1 MNVLFL
7 ASWYPE
13 NEDSRNGVF
22 IWQHAQAMAG
32 LPQVKVVL
40 AAATASTAHE
50 RMHFEQKEIEGVT
63 HWVVRYPAGGTPLVQ
78 AWRYFKAWQILRK
91 YYQRQFGAPDAI
103 LVNVLWRAGLVA
115 RWWKLRFGWKYSILE
130 HWSGYLPNGQ
140 GYSGWWQSLFTRWVG
155 RAAEKVAGVSQ
166 ALVEGLRMHGISNRL
181 MVVPNAVDARVFHP
195 LAGIPRTKHL
205 LHVSNL
211 APEKNFDFVLEVWQ
225 KWRAQHPEAQLWV
238 AGAIDPERMAPY
250 KKLEGLVF
258 LGFLEAYTLA
268 DTYRRVHALLLP
280 SSFETFSIVTAEAL
294 ACGTPVISTPLPAL
308 KAFASTGLVQIN
320 MHSARWVEHLNLLSG
335 ATTTIDASAIL
346 DHCSPTHIASLLLQ
360 LTHHERH

>member
-13 NEDSRNGVF
+13 NEDSRNGLF

-50 RMHFEQKEIEGVT
+50 SMHFEQKEIQGVA
-63 HWVVRYPAGGTPLVQ
+63 HWVVRYPTGGTSLVQ

-91 YYQRQFGAPDAI
+91 HYQRQFGAPNAI

-115 RWWKLRFGWKYSILE
+115 RCWKLRFGWKYSILE
-130 HWSGYLPNGQ
+130 HWSGYLPNGH
-140 GYSGWWQSLFTRWVG
+140 GYSGWWQSLLTRRIG

-166 ALVEGLRMHGISNRL
+166 ALVESLRMHGISNRL

-195 LAGIPRTKHL
+195 LAGILRTKHL

-238 AGAIDPERMAPY
+238 AGAIDTERMVAY

-308 KAFASTGLVQIN
+308 KAFTSTGLLQIN
-320 MHSARWVEHLNLLSG
+320 MHSARWVDHLNLLSY
-335 ATTTIDASAIL
+335 ATTTIDSSAVL

-360 LTHHERH
+360 LTHHERL

>member
-1 MNVLFL
+1 MNVFFL

-13 NEDSRNGVF
+13 NEGSRNGLF
-22 IWQHAQAMAG
+22 IWQHAQAMAS
-32 LPQVKVVL
+32 LSQVKVVL
-40 AAATASTAHE
+40 AAATASTEHQS
-50 RMHFEQKEIEGVT
+50 MHFEQKEIEGVA
-63 HWVVRYPAGGTPLVQ
+63 HWVVRYPAGGSSLLQ

-115 RWWKLRFGWKYSILE
+115 RWWKLRFGWKYSVLE
-130 HWSGYLPNGQ
+130 HWSGYLPNGR
-140 GYSGWWQSLFTRWVG
+140 GYSGWWRSLLTRWVG

-166 ALVEGLRMHGISNRL
+166 TLVDGLSMHGISNRL
-181 MVVPNAVDARVFHP
+181 MVVPNAVDARFFHP
-195 LAGIPRTKHL
+195 LSGIPRGKHL

-211 APEKNFDFVLEVWQ
+211 APEKNFDFVVEVWH
-225 KWRAQHPEAQLWV
+225 KWRAHHPEAQLWV
-238 AGAIDPERMAPY
+238 AGTLDPVRMAPY
-250 KKLEGLVF
+250 KELEGLVF
-258 LGFLEAYTLA
+258 LGFLDAHSLA

-308 KAFASTGLVQIN
+308 KAFTSTGLVQIE
-320 MHSARWVEHLNLLSG
+320 MHSTQWVEHLNLLSD
-335 ATTTIDASAIL
+335 TTTSIDASAIL
-346 DHCSPTHIASLLLQ
+346 DHCSPAHVASLLLQ